1 VIDILQPYA
10 LSSGPI
16 NKQNATTAIRLAA
29 VYLSS
34 ADRALDRLA

>member
-10 LSSGPI
+10 LSSGAI